1 MKLLKSQF
9 VNSREDVYAVEDPIP
24 LTPTH
29 VTVPHKFLIS
39 EADKNFD
46 SFGLPI
52 KEEKFYL
59 SRDEQK
65 FAGVYVLDKKTRS
78 DSKIK
83 EEHNPDMLLSFFN
96 SNDKT
101 LSAGVCFGTIMPMC
115 KNIGWWNS
123 FWIKRKHIGNI
134 LEDLSNQIG
143 TFFSLLEN
151 NIQGYNN
158 LIEHYKETKIDDVT
172 AKGIIVEGAKKKV
185 IPSSKILP
193 VVKEWENP
201 SFEYDNDDKTLY
213 RLHNSFTT
221 VMRCYN
227 NNPITSPKRSF
238 GLINVLGEYCEK
250 I

>member
-9 VNSREDVYAVEDPIP
+9 VNSRDDIYGVEDPIP

-29 VTVPHKFLIS
+29 VTVPHTFLIE
-39 EADKNFD
+39 EADKNFE
-46 SFGLPI
+46 SYNLPI

-59 SRDEQK
+59 SRDHQR
-65 FAGVYVLDKKTRS
+65 FAGIYVLDKKTRIEG
-78 DSKIK
+78 DVK

-96 SNDKT
+96 SNNKS

-115 KNIGWWNS
+115 KNVGWWES

-134 LEDLSNQIG
+134 MEDLSSQIEV
-143 TFFSLLEN
+143 FFSLLEN
-151 NIQGYNN
+151 NIQGYNK
-158 LIEHYKETKIDDVT
+158 LVESYKQTEIDDVT
-172 AKGIIVEGAKKKV
+172 AKGIAVEGAKQKV

-201 SFEYDNDDKTLY
+201 SFEYDDDRKTLY
-213 RLHNSFTT
+213 RLHNAFTT

-238 GLINVLGEYCEK
+238 QLINVLGKHVNE